1 MNEIY
6 GDIKDLFTAVGIPDF
21 TKLPD
26 DKDAKGRFAKLFKS
40 FNDYLDAAKVQLF
53 SWGTQTYDF
62 DGEPSITMDIDE
74 QTYLTLA
81 LRYKELFPSTSIDVG
96 GGPADVPYDICTHLT
111 EINTDKIDADYMN
124 SRFTKYMRELAA
136 GDPKAIEV
144 TLNELHK
151 SFASLTQA
159 EQKAANLLLH
169 DVQTGYKVDGTK
181 SFRELLTERM
191 IKDRRS
197 RDLKFA
203 DAFGID
209 VEQLQAFFSA
219 AVNEVNLNEFDR
231 FETLVKTVDRVKA
244 GAYFTQK
251 GETVAR
257 PKLLAR
263 IRKELRT
270 YILSGGFDI

>member
-1 MNEIY
+1 MN
-6 GDIKDLFTAVGIPDF
+6 IKI

-26 DKDAKGRFAKLFKS
+26 DKEAKGRFAKLFKS

-53 SWGTQTYDF
+53 SWEKQTYEF
-62 DGEPSITMDIDE
+62 EGEPSITMDIDE

-81 LRYKELFPSTSIDVG
+81 LRYKELFPSNPAGVG

-136 GDPKAIEV
+136 GDPKAIET

-151 SFASLTQA
+151 SFASLNQD

-169 DVQTGYKVDGTK
+169 DVQAGYKVDGTK

-197 RDLKFA
+197 RDQRFA

-209 VEQLQAFFSA
+209 VEMLRAFFN
-219 AVNEVNLNEFDR
+219 VVVDDNRLNEFNR
-231 FETLVKTVDRVKA
+231 FENIVRTVDRDKA
-244 GAYFTQK
+244 NAYFAQK
-251 GETVAR
+251 GENIAR

-263 IRKELRT
+263 IRRELRN